1 MTSAPSPTL
10 FLTGGSGLLGSQV
23 ARLFRLAGWQV
34 HAPTH
39 AELDLLDCEKVRAFC
54 SSIQPNL
61 ILNCAA
67 CRFPEICEQH
77 ALETFPLN
85 VELPALLGSLGI
97 PLIHISTDY
106 VFNGANAPYDETA
119 RCQPLNTYGRQKL
132 EAETHLTGLE
142 HVLILRV
149 PLLFGSASGTHRSV
163 VTALADNLLS
173 ARGATVLFDNHAIRY
188 PTFTEDVA
196 RQLLALAPHVGKPLH
211 GIYHYSAEEPMTKL
225 LMAMTLAPIIGCAME
240 QCLPAPNLPS
250 VSRPYDAH
258 LSTRKLQQTGYF
270 VPPTPFATALLS
282 TFSSPNS

>member
-1 MTSAPSPTL
+1 MTPSHSPTL

-23 ARLFRLAGWQV
+23 ARYFRLAGWQV

-39 AELDLLDCEKVRAFC
+39 EALDVLDSEKVRTFC
-54 SSIQPNL
+54 ASIQPNL

-67 CRFPEICEQH
+67 CRFPELCEQREQ
-77 ALETFPLN
+77 ETNLLN
-85 VELPALLGSLGI
+85 VELPTLLGTLGI

-106 VFNGANAPYDETA
+106 VFNGANAPYAESA
-119 RCQPLNTYGRQKL
+119 RCQPLNVYGRQKR
-132 EAETHLTGLE
+132 EAEVRLEGLE

-149 PLLFGSASGTHRSV
+149 PLLFGPASGKHFSV

-173 ARGATVLFDNHAIRY
+173 AHGATVLFDNHAIRY

-196 RQLLALAPHVGKPLH
+196 RQLLALAPHVGNPLH
-211 GIYHYSAEEPMTKL
+211 GIFHYSAEEPMTKL
-225 LMAMTLAPIIGCAME
+225 LIAMTLAPLIGCSME

-258 LSTRKLQQTGYF
+258 LSTRKLQQSGTF
-270 VPPTPFATALLS
+270 VPPTPFASALLRS
-282 TFSSPNS
+282 LSFPNS